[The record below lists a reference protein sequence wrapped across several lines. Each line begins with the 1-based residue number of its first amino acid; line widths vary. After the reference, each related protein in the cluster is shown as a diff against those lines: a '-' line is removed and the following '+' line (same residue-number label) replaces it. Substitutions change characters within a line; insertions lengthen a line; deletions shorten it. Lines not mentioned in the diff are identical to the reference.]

1 MERGRFFM
9 SRIRLNKPKDIRR
22 EVERRKVNQVNEDD
36 NLTIGEKVKIITP
49 LLNTSLR
56 AMQQIEVIERLERIE
71 NYIQE
76 QKGDGSSG

>member
-1 MERGRFFM
+1 M

-22 EVERRKVNQVNEDD
+22 EVERKVNQVNEDD

-76 QKGDGSSG
+76 QKRRWQQWLI